1 MNMTKIELL
10 QILNKIADYYESFSF
25 NKRKIESWHD
35 VLKDADEKRVEKNLH
50 NYVKNYS
57 DPPKI
62 ADLLRQEKSRDI
74 PDARETKDSIKTVGI
89 PSTLDVVQQELANL
103 RNILGIHR

>member
-1 MNMTKIELL
+1 MTKIELF

-35 VLKDADEKRVEKNLH
+35 VLKDADAIRVEKNLH
-50 NYVKNYS
+50 HYVKNYT

-74 PDARETKDSIKTVGI
+74 PDARETKDSIITVGI
-89 PSTLDVVQQELANL
+89 PSTLEVVQQELANL